1 MEEKAILE
9 KLDRILEILGEG
21 RGRSTADLRRQAEAD
36 VIRLM
41 AMNAEKDQY
50 IKELVLLCLDN
61 GIISRGMACTYLG
74 CAREDLDDIL
84 RVVEDDDG

>member
-1 MEEKAILE
+1 M
-9 KLDRILEILGEG
+9 DRY
-21 RGRSTADLRRQAEAD
+21 EA
-36 VIRLM
+36 RLK
-41 AMNAEKDQY
+41 EKDKH

-61 GIISRGMACTYLG
+61 GIVSRGMACTYLG

>member
-1 MEEKAILE
+1 MSDKEFLDMLDEMIRYPKPVIKLE
-9 KLDRILEILGEG
+9 W
-21 RGRSTADLRRQAEAD
+21 

-84 RVVEDDDG
+84 RVVEDGDG